1 MFSIYIH
8 HVPSIFTHSLS
19 QLYAD
24 VIAFYIIGRHIP
36 AIMQQLQEDL
46 SALALHLDDRGLV
59 LNPTMTQ
66 FLLLRRPNTPGI
78 DEEAYLTCKGSTVI
92 PASTVKYLG
101 ILIDEHLTFR
111 PQVERVCSAVFGK
124 LAAFKHGRR
133 NLSLFAKRT
142 FYLSI
147 IQSTLDYAS
156 NSYVHSLGSR
166 LFNRL
171 VTVSH
176 IAMKKLFGLD
186 RMTPTVVVLRH
197 YNLSSFEQWI
207 NLKLYV
213 FCLPLLILPFLSS
226 SHITF
231 CFTCRWPAH
240 TCSYS
245 WSSSQFFSFAKCS
258 LSLWF
263 SLYFFSGSRSVECAS
278 IRLSS
283 RSIALSL
290 CP

>member
-1 MFSIYIH
+1 
-8 HVPSIFTHSLS
+8 
-19 QLYAD
+19 
-24 VIAFYIIGRHIP
+24 
-36 AIMQQLQEDL
+36 MQQLQADL
-46 SALALHLDDRGLV
+46 SALALHLDERGLV
-59 LNPTMTQ
+59 LNPTKTQ

-78 DEEAYLTCKGSTVI
+78 DEEAHLTCKGSTII

-101 ILIDEHLTFR
+101 ILLDEHLTFR
-111 PQVERVCSAVFGK
+111 PHVERVCSAVFGK

-147 IQSTLDYAS
+147 IQSALDYAS

-176 IAMKKLFGLD
+176 IAMKKVFGLD

-197 YNLSSFEQWI
+197 YNLYSFEQRI
-207 NLKLYV
+207 NLKVYV
-213 FCLPLLILPFLSS
+213 FVYRCLFYLSSPLLTSL
-226 SHITF
+226 F

-245 WSSSQFFSFAKCS
+245 WSSSQFYSFAKCS

-283 RSIALSL
+283 SSIALSL